1 MSSTRYRAPNSA
13 LCRDRRGYP
22 AGIYRKTHSSVRS
35 EGLRRRDDL
44 LVVDLGGVKTVV
56 MICFDVEFLEAARAL
71 AGADL
76 PVTVSANMAPLGRD
90 HGVFA
95 TAHALEHGPPHSYVN
110 QVGRGEAFT
119 FAGGTMAVS
128 AHGDRPVG
136 AGVSGETVVRLRLD
150 TAVGNPVRPEESKLN
165 YLK

>member
-1 MSSTRYRAPNSA
+1 
-13 LCRDRRGYP
+13 
-22 AGIYRKTHSSVRS
+22 
-35 EGLRRRDDL
+35 
-44 LVVDLGGVKTVV
+44 VDLGGVKTVV
-56 MICFDVEFLEAARAL
+56 MICFDVEFLGAARAL

-136 AGVSGETVVRLRLD
+136 ADVCGETVVRLRLD